1 MNDRIDLVNIKS
13 KSIKFNGQRFN
24 IRPYISAKDI
34 LIANQ
39 LCVEEYLKNVDQEEG
54 TFVDFPLIRIKF
66 DIVVLNCCTDINL
79 EGWEYDSVISSGLM
93 QVVRSNI
100 FNYNEVYDI
109 IIENIR
115 LLNVSNCLKLIA
127 KTLPSQEK
135 MEQNIKELSGVMGDF
150 VKNNP
155 DTTKKLV
162 ESALVANAI
171 EKSKTETV
179 QNLKEKKEENLKKLE
194 ALQKELDKKSKAKKG
209 KKQCRN

>member
-13 KSIKFNGQRFN
+13 KLIKFNRQKFN

-54 TFVDFPLIRIKF
+54 LFKDFPLIRIKF

-194 ALQKELDKKSKAKKG
+194 TLQKELDKKSKAKKG
-209 KKQCRN
+209 KK

>member
-39 LCVEEYLKNVDQEEG
+39 LCVKEYLKNVDQEEG

-66 DIVVLNCCTDINL
+66 DVVVLNCCTDINL
-79 EGWEYDSVISSGLM
+79 EVWEYDSVISSGLM
-93 QVVRSNI
+93 QVVRNNI

-171 EKSKTETV
+171 EKSKSETV
-179 QNLKEKKEENLKKLE
+179 QNLKEKKEENLKRLE

-209 KKQCRN
+209 KK

>member
-39 LCVEEYLKNVDQEEG
+39 LCVKEYLKNVDQEEG

-66 DIVVLNCCTDINL
+66 DVVVLNCCTDINL
-79 EGWEYDSVISSGLM
+79 EVWEYDSVISSGLM
-93 QVVRSNI
+93 QVVRNNI

-171 EKSKTETV
+171 EKSKSETV

-209 KKQCRN
+209 KK

>member
-13 KSIKFNGQRFN
+13 KSIKFNGQKFN

-93 QVVRSNI
+93 QVVRNNI

-179 QNLKEKKEENLKKLE
+179 QNLKEKKEENLKKFE
-194 ALQKELDKKSKAKKG
+194 ALQKELDKKSKVKKG
-209 KKQCRN
+209 KK